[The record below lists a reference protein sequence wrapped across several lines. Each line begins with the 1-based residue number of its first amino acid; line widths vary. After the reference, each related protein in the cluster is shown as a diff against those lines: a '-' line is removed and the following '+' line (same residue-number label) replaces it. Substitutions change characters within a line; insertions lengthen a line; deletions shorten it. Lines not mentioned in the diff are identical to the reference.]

1 MNERIKELAEQAE
14 MSANKGDHVD
24 VKQMMEK
31 FAELIVQECVNLL
44 EQQKEYYS
52 KPGTYETREYYERM
66 DAKEDAFDDAA
77 SMIRYHFGVKK

>member
-1 MNERIKELAEQAE
+1 MEPSGLEGLGGPYMELNE
-14 MSANKGDHVD
+14 
-24 VKQMMEK
+24 EK
-31 FAELIVQECVNLL
+31 FAELIVQECINLM

-77 SMIRYHFGVKK
+77 SMIRYHFGVKE